1 MCRRIAG
8 PQAGGY
14 ALPNAVTFTSN
25 GTYTP
30 SPNVEYIEVYVTGGG
45 GGGAKGSSSSG
56 SGGGG
61 GGTTYK
67 ILAPTVTAVT
77 IGVGGVGSVVIAAGG
92 AGGDSSFGTV
102 VGDAGSGGGIATAP
116 SSSGGLGGTI
126 FTGEVNLMRES
137 GKAANGVQG
146 GNGGSTMFGTG
157 GKAIFNSSLDKNG
170 LDGTGYGSGG
180 AGGTGNGNG
189 GNGMPGIVIVIEHF
203 I

>member
-8 PQAGGY
+8 PQAGGF

-45 GGGAKGSSSSG
+45 GGGSKGGSNSG

-77 IGVGGVGSVVIAAGG
+77 IGAGGAGSVVTAAGG
-92 AGGDSSFGTV
+92 AGGSSSFGAV
-102 VGDAGSGGGIATAP
+102 VGGGGSGGDISTSG
-116 SSSGGLGGTI
+116 SCGGGLGGTI
-126 FTGEVNLMRES
+126 FNGEVNVMRES
-137 GKAANGVQG
+137 GKAANGFQG
-146 GNGGSTMFGTG
+146 GNGGSSMFGTG

-189 GNGMPGIVIVIEHF
+189 GDGVPGIVIVIEHF
-203 I
+203 

>member
-8 PQAGGY
+8 PQAGGF

-30 SPNVEYIEVYVTGGG
+30 SQNVEYVEVYVTGGG
-45 GGGAKGSSSSG
+45 GGGAKGGVRSG
-56 SGGGG
+56 CGGGG

-77 IGVGGVGSVVIAAGG
+77 IGAGGVGSVVTAAGG
-92 AGGDSSFGTV
+92 AGGNSSFGTV
-102 VGDAGSGGGIATAP
+102 VGDGGSGGDISGSGS

-126 FTGEVNLMRES
+126 FTGEVNLMREC

-146 GNGGSTMFGTG
+146 GNGGSSMFGTG
-157 GKAIFNSSLDKNG
+157 GKAVFNSSLDKNG

-180 AGGTGNGNG
+180 AGGTGSGNG

-203 I
+203 